1 MSVASA
7 IESPPVSA
15 DPPVREVRH
24 AGSPAP
30 EELDDPSAENQRGP
44 GLSSIWLLAVF
55 GVAALVVVGVVWLV
69 SAVGHWWLLVP
80 AMAVHLAMTALIVW
94 LCLRLASD
102 GELAD
107 DAA

>member
-7 IESPPVSA
+7 SEISP
-15 DPPVREVRH
+15 

-30 EELDDPSAENQRGP
+30 QELDDQPAEDQRGP

-55 GVAALVVVGVVWLV
+55 GLAALVVVGAVWLV
-69 SAVGHWWLLVP
+69 GAVGQWWLLAP
-80 AMAVHLAMTALIVW
+80 AMAVHLGMTALVVW

-102 GELAD
+102 GALAD
-107 DAA
+107 DAP

>member
-1 MSVASA
+1 MEA
-7 IESPPVSA
+7 PPVSTR
-15 DPPVREVRH
+15 PPIREIPP

-30 EELDDPSAENQRGP
+30 EELDDQSAEDQRGP

-55 GVAALVVVGVVWLV
+55 GLAALVVVGAVWLV

-80 AMAVHLAMTALIVW
+80 AMAVHLGMTALIVW
-94 LCLRLASD
+94 LCFRLAAD

-107 DAA
+107 DAP